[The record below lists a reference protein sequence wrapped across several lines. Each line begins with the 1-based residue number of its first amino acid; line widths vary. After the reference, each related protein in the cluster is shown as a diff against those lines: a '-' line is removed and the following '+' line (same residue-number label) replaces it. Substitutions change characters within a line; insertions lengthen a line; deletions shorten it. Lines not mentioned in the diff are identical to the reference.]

1 MQKIKKSYNSLPKRK
16 MSENPWR
23 VDSIEEF
30 ACLKCPE
37 CVFFSKEEPSFRDH
51 AKVCIM

>member
-1 MQKIKKSYNSLPKRK
+1 